1 MSTAP
6 IAQGP
11 VDVNVRPQL
20 DNGATC
26 CMCGGIT
33 SNQDGTPDG
42 GCLKCVKREY
52 WLQSDAQRKG
62 WGPFKVEDD
71 AWRYL
76 FGRDSTEQER
86 QQYREADWYVG
97 YINKWPNNR
106 I

>member
-1 MSTAP
+1 
-6 IAQGP
+6 
-11 VDVNVRPQL
+11 
-20 DNGATC
+20 
-26 CMCGGIT
+26 MCGGFT

-42 GCLKCVKREY
+42 GCLKCVEREY

-62 WGPFKVEDD
+62 WGPFKSEDE

-97 YINKWPNNR
+97 YVNKWPNAK
-106 I
+106 